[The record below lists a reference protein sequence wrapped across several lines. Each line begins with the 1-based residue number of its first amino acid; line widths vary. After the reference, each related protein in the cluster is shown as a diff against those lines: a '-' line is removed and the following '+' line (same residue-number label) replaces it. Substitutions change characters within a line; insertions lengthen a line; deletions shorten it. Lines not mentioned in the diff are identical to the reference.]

1 MIEKTIMNN
10 NKLFS
15 PVVFIGVLILAIIFS
30 SITIIPTGYTGVK
43 TTFGQIDPKPLTSGP
58 HFKIPFVQSIEKVN
72 NKQQDVA
79 FAERVWSVTAEN
91 TNVYMENVVVTYQI
105 NSEKSTWIYANVTD
119 YRNNL
124 VSRTLVESALK
135 ASSVT
140 LNTDKIPNR
149 GLIEPIAKEK
159 LQEALNEKYGEDVVS
174 VIAVKIGNIDF
185 EEAYNQALEQKQLA
199 QKRYETAQIENR
211 TIIEKA
217 EAEAKAQLLKAQAD
231 ADQKIIRAKAEAEA
245 YELLAEKLTNPI
257 LLDKYIE
264 KWNGE
269 LPKVNGNDGM
279 ILDISSILNSVD
291 DIKNEK
297 TENN

>member
-1 MIEKTIMNN
+1 MEGKTIQ
-10 NKLFS
+10 KFFS
-15 PVVFIGVLILAIIFS
+15 PVVFIVVLIFAIIFS

-91 TNVYMENVVVTYQI
+91 TSVYMENVVVTYQI
-105 NSEKSTWIYANVTD
+105 NGEKSAWIYANVTD

-159 LQEALNEKYGEDVVS
+159 LQEALNEKYGKDVVF
-174 VIAVKIGNIDF
+174 VIAVKVGNIDF

-217 EAEAKAQLLKAQAD
+217 EAEAKAQLLKAQAN
-231 ADQKIIRAKAEAEA
+231 ADEKIIRAKAEAEA
-245 YELLAEKLTNPI
+245 YGLLAEKLTNPI

-264 KWNGE
+264 KWDGV
-269 LPKVNGNDGM
+269 LPKVNGDNSM
-279 ILDISSILNSVD
+279 ILDVSSILNSVGN
-291 DIKNEK
+291 IKQEK
-297 TENN
+297 TENK